1 MEENNLKLNIL
12 YDEWD
17 ICENKPKITG
27 EEIFDKNNLRNILN
41 LMSFYEFNNIKSCS
55 FNEIN
60 QNENYFYFINHTNS
74 INELLNNINSLSH
87 PIFEKINITKN
98 VYLVF
103 LTEHETINSNQFII
117 LNKFCAANKL
127 NTKQIILINNNPL
140 LEEYK
145 KTFNSNIK
153 VKKLNFLDKCTSLN
167 LKKFDNE
174 FKRIEDKEGKFFL
187 CHNRVPKV
195 HRYVILMYLKKYNL
209 LENVD
214 WSLILGKEFIKKY
227 YNEKFYDILL
237 TKQELDEFS
246 EVINYL
252 NDIEIKKSDYEE
264 NKKWFDNSQLPWD
277 EIFELKTFENSYVNI
292 TTESEY
298 FSDSIHVTEK
308 SLKPFYFHQLPIILA
323 SKNHVKFM
331 KENYKLDFFDDIINH
346 DYDNEW
352 DPRKR
357 IKKVISEILRLQE
370 NKSLIIQFYK
380 NNTQRFLNNRKIIQ
394 NLNNKVDCDY
404 FESLIC
410 I

>member
-17 ICENKPKITG
+17 IYENKPKITG

-41 LMSFYEFNNIKSCS
+41 LMLFYEFNNIKSCS

-145 KTFNSNIK
+145 KAFNSNIK

-237 TKQELDEFS
+237 TKQ
-246 EVINYL
+246 
-252 NDIEIKKSDYEE
+252 
-264 NKKWFDNSQLPWD
+264 
-277 EIFELKTFENSYVNI
+277 
-292 TTESEY
+292 
-298 FSDSIHVTEK
+298 
-308 SLKPFYFHQLPIILA
+308 
-323 SKNHVKFM
+323 
-331 KENYKLDFFDDIINH
+331 
-346 DYDNEW
+346 
-352 DPRKR
+352 
-357 IKKVISEILRLQE
+357 
-370 NKSLIIQFYK
+370 
-380 NNTQRFLNNRKIIQ
+380 
-394 NLNNKVDCDY
+394 
-404 FESLIC
+404 
-410 I
+410 

>member
-17 ICENKPKITG
+17 IYENKPKITG

-41 LMSFYEFNNIKSCS
+41 LMLFYEFNNIKSCS

-145 KTFNSNIK
+145 KAFNSNIK

-227 YNEKFYDILL
+227 YNEKFYDILF

-252 NDIEIKKSDYEE
+252 NNIEIKKSDYEE
-264 NKKWFDNSQLPWD
+264 IKKWFDNSQLPGY
-277 EIFELKTFENSYVNI
+277 EIFTL
-292 TTESEY
+292 
-298 FSDSIHVTEK
+298 
-308 SLKPFYFHQLPIILA
+308 
-323 SKNHVKFM
+323 
-331 KENYKLDFFDDIINH
+331 
-346 DYDNEW
+346 
-352 DPRKR
+352 
-357 IKKVISEILRLQE
+357 
-370 NKSLIIQFYK
+370 
-380 NNTQRFLNNRKIIQ
+380 NTL
-394 NLNNKVDCDY
+394 
-404 FESLIC
+404 
-410 I
+410 